1 MAGVKVAPRSDRHIF
16 STRAAARNALV
27 YAGASGQVYHIV
39 VEGKRLALFSAL
51 KHLFR
56 QLFVLLHYYRL
67 VLFCKR
73 VGVFRVA
80 DHRFHTKLCKA
91 QIKHSFYIFKKIGVR
106 VGKCTPHIII
116 FTAPRLYELLKFR
129 HDFFP
134 AAVSGVIHTQ
144 SVVNFLSAVK
154 T

>member
-1 MAGVKVAPRSDRHIF
+1 MI
-16 STRAAARNALV
+16 
-27 YAGASGQVYHIV
+27 
-39 VEGKRLALFSAL
+39 EGKRLTRFSAL
-51 KHLFR
+51 KHFFR

-67 VLFCKR
+67 VLFGKR
-73 VGVFRVA
+73 VRILRVA

-91 QIKHSFYIFKKIGVR
+91 QTKHSFYIFKKIGVG
-106 VGKCTPHIII
+106 VGKSTPHIIV
-116 FTAPRLYELLKFR
+116 FAAPRLYELLKFR

-134 AAVSGVIHTQ
+134 AAVAGVIHTQ